1 MHFLIDNCYSFEG
14 YHLVET
20 LLEEGH
26 EVSGIHSSVLSNK
39 EAHLSMY
46 LGRHALFEEGIQEK
60 DYAAYVTFFGEGEKQ
75 VSAHRRVNLQYDKS
89 DDTDTDAEVR
99 ILLPIL
105 YGKWMPRDTDTLQ
118 WEGKTIPF
126 DDAFFRAHALPI
138 QSVMQTVSK
147 LLAGDTRSK
156 NYRFY
161 AKDVCPEQE
170 DQAVIA
176 FTRNLQDDLIT
187 LHQHYAKFSQF
198 YK

>member
-1 MHFLIDNCYSFEG
+1 MHFLISNCYSFEG

-26 EVSGIHSSVLSNK
+26 EVSGIHSSVLSDK

-46 LGRHALFEEGIQEK
+46 LGRHALFNEGVQEK
-60 DYAAYVTFFGEGEKQ
+60 DYAAHVTFFGEGEEQ
-75 VSAHRRVNLQYDKS
+75 VGSHRRVHLHYGTANAA
-89 DDTDTDAEVR
+89 DAEVQ

-105 YGKWMPRDTDTLQ
+105 YGEWMPRDKEALQ

-126 DDAFFRAHALPI
+126 TDPFFRTHALPI
-138 QSVMQTVSK
+138 QPVMQTVGK
-147 LLAGDTRSK
+147 LLTGDTRAN

-170 DQAVIA
+170 DRTVIA
-176 FTRNLQDDLIT
+176 FTRNLQDDLT
-187 LHQHYAKFSQF
+187 ALHQHYAKFSHF

>member
-26 EVSGIHSSVLSNK
+26 EVTGIHSSVLSDK

-46 LGRHALFEEGIQEK
+46 LGRHALFKEGIQKK
-60 DYAAYVTFFGEGEKQ
+60 DYAAYVTFFGEGERQ
-75 VSAHRRVNLQYDKS
+75 VGAQRVDLHYHRS
-89 DDTDTDAEVR
+89 DDTNAEVQ

-105 YGKWMPRDTDTLQ
+105 YGEWMPRDTDALQ
-118 WEGKTIPF
+118 WEGKNISF

-138 QSVMQTVSK
+138 QPVMQTVSK

-161 AKDVCPEQE
+161 AKEVCPEQE
-170 DQAVIA
+170 DRTVIA
-176 FTRNLQDDLIT
+176 FTRNLKDDLT
-187 LHQHYAKFSQF
+187 ALHQHYAKFSQF